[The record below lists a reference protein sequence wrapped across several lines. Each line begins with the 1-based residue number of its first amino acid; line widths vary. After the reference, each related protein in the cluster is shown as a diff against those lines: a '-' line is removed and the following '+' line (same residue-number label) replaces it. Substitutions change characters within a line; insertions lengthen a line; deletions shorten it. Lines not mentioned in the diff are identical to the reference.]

1 MESGA
6 DDPPRLTGAERG
18 KLRSLAQTLDPKVFV
33 GKAGVNAGIAKLLTE
48 AFRNADLVKVRFTAE
63 RDEMDRQ
70 SQELATLTESEVI
83 GSVGRTA
90 TFFKLGAD
98 AEYAMDA
105 ELFQSR
111 HEAWIRCAETALRR
125 LTPPATV
132 RPARLHEAMR
142 YSLEAGGKRLR
153 PVLCLAAAA
162 AFDPRADAAHA
173 ATALECVHT
182 YSLIH
187 DDLPCM
193 DDSDLRRGRPSCHV
207 SFDEATALLAGD
219 ALQPLAFEL
228 LAVGYADRPALAT
241 ALVRELAVAAG
252 STLLVGG
259 QTEDIDGK
267 ENDADRIEFILSGKT
282 AAMLSASLAMG
293 ALVGG
298 ASAADVEYFRRAG
311 RAAGIAFQ
319 LVDDLL
325 DLTADADQL
334 GKPAGADAEK
344 GKSTFTEMHGVEE
357 TRRRVERL
365 TTEAVAALR
374 ATKGDTA
381 FLVELVRRMAARRT

>member
-1 MESGA
+1 MEAS
-6 DDPPRLTGAERG
+6 
-18 KLRSLAQTLDPKVFV
+18 
-33 GKAGVNAGIAKLLTE
+33 
-48 AFRNADLVKVRFTAE
+48 
-63 RDEMDRQ
+63 
-70 SQELATLTESEVI
+70 
-83 GSVGRTA
+83 
-90 TFFKLGAD
+90 
-98 AEYAMDA
+98 
-105 ELFQSR
+105 LFQSR
-111 HEAWIRCAETALRR
+111 HEAFIRQAEASLRR
-125 LTPPATV
+125 LTPAAAT

-153 PVLCLAAAA
+153 PVLCLASAT
-162 AFDPRADAAHA
+162 AFDPQADAAHA

-228 LAVGYADRPALAT
+228 LATGYASNPALAT
-241 ALVRELAVAAG
+241 ALVRELAVTAG

-259 QTEDIDGK
+259 QAEDMGGLAAGATD
-267 ENDADRIEFILSGKT
+267 DRLEFILLGKT
-282 AAMLSASLAMG
+282 AAMLSASFAMG

-298 ASAADVEYFRRAG
+298 ASAADVGHFRRAG

-325 DLTADADQL
+325 DLTADAAEL
-334 GKPAGADAEK
+334 GKPVGADAQN
-344 GKSTFTEMHGVEE
+344 GKFTYAGLHGIAATKARIEA
-357 TRRRVERL
+357 L
-365 TTEAVAALR
+365 TLEAVGHLR
-374 ATKGDTA
+374 STKADTA
-381 FLVELVRRMAARRT
+381 FLVELVRRMSARRA